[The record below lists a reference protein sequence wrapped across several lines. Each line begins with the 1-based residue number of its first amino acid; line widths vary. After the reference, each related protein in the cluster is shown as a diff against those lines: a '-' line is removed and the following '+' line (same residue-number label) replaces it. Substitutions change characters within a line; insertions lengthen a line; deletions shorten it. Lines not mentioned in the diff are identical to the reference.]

1 MNERPILS
9 RCFTLLAAA
18 GLCFSGAVPAYAQDT
33 VVHPPAVVAVSP
45 GKFEIEIGNRPSV
58 QSLRLFNLGDHEIEI
73 QATVANWTLTEDS
86 TVRVVE
92 PTEQSLDQWIVINP
106 LRFKIAPRSSQT
118 VRFAVR
124 PRVAPE
130 DGEHRA
136 MLYFEEILPEDR
148 NPGEVYV
155 NFKVGV
161 AVYGNAGEIRREP
174 ELHGIEVVSD
184 HRVFAARFDLSSHG
198 NAHVRLGGQYAIW
211 PVTAFPGISAVIPIA
226 QVGQAETELPAGV
239 LAAGV
244 LPSVPVLAGTR
255 REIPL
260 VVQHTLPA
268 GEYVFATLGE
278 ISGQEFR
285 ETVRFVV
292 PAQNP
297 ATVAGRQQED

>member
-1 MNERPILS
+1 MNDRPILTRWS
-9 RCFTLLAAA
+9 TLLAVATI
-18 GLCFSGAVPAYAQDT
+18 CFSSAASTYAQEQ

-58 QSLRLFNLGDHEIEI
+58 QSLRLFNLGDSEVEV
-73 QATVANWTLTEDS
+73 QATVANWTLTEES
-86 TVRVVE
+86 TVRVLE

-124 PRVAPE
+124 PRVEPE
-130 DGEHRA
+130 AGEHRA
-136 MLYFEEILPEDR
+136 MIYFEEILPSER
-148 NPGEVYV
+148 NAGEVYV

-161 AVYGNAGEIRREP
+161 AVYGNAGEIHRQP
-174 ELHGIEVVSD
+174 QLHGIEVVSD
-184 HRVFAARFDLSSHG
+184 HSVFAARFDLSSHG

-211 PVTAFPGISAVIPIA
+211 PVSAFPGVSAVIPIA
-226 QVGQAETELPAGV
+226 QVGEADVELPSGV

-260 VVQHTLPA
+260 VVQHELPA
-268 GEYVFATLGE
+268 GEYVFATLGA
-278 ISGQEFR
+278 ISGHAFR
-285 ETVRFVV
+285 EAVRFVV
-292 PAQNP
+292 PPSNSTA
-297 ATVAGRQQED
+297 VAGRQQED

>member
-1 MNERPILS
+1 MNNRPARIRHS
-9 RCFTLLAAA
+9 LLLMAAA
-18 GLCFSGAVPAYAQDT
+18 LCLSFTAATYAQGA

-45 GKFEIEIGNRPSV
+45 GKFEIEIGNRPAV
-58 QSLRLFNLGDHEIEI
+58 QSLRLFNLGDKEVEV
-73 QATVANWTLTEDS
+73 QASVANWVLAEDS
-86 TVRVVE
+86 TVVVVE

-106 LRFKIAPRSSQT
+106 LRFKIPPRSSQT

-124 PRVAPE
+124 PRVAPD

-136 MLYFEEILPEDR
+136 MLYFEEILPEVR

-211 PVTAFPGISAVIPIA
+211 PVAAFPGVSAVAPIA
-226 QVGQAETELPAGV
+226 QVDEPGSELPTGV
-239 LAAGV
+239 LAAGT

-255 REIPL
+255 HEIPL
-260 VVQHTLPA
+260 VVQHALPA
-268 GEYVFATLGE
+268 GEYVFATLGD

-285 ETVRFVV
+285 DAIRFVV
-292 PAQNP
+292 PAQVTT
-297 ATVAGRQQED
+297 TVAGRQQED

>member
-1 MNERPILS
+1 MNNRHNLTHYS
-9 RCFTLLAAA
+9 TLLVTAILCSSLAA
-18 GLCFSGAVPAYAQDT
+18 SSYAQER
-33 VVHPPAVVAVSP
+33 VVNPPAVVAVSP

-58 QSLRLFNLGDHEIEI
+58 QSLRLFNLGDHEVEV
-73 QATVANWTLTEDS
+73 QATVANWTLTDES

-124 PRVAPE
+124 PRVEPE
-130 DGEHRA
+130 AGEHRA
-136 MLYFEEILPEDR
+136 MLYFEEILPEER
-148 NPGEVYV
+148 NAGEVYV

-184 HRVFAARFDLSSHG
+184 HRVLAARFDLSSHG

-211 PVTAFPGISAVIPIA
+211 PATAFPGVSAVIPIA
-226 QVGQAETELPAGV
+226 QVGEAGTELPAGV

-255 REIPL
+255 RSIPL
-260 VVQHTLPA
+260 VVQHSLPA
-268 GEYVFATLGE
+268 GEYVFATLGA
-278 ISGQEFR
+278 ISGHEFR
-285 ETVRFVV
+285 EAVRFVV
-292 PAQNP
+292 PARNP
-297 ATVAGRQQED
+297 TTVAGRQEED

>member
-1 MNERPILS
+1 MNDRPLLS
-9 RCFTLLAAA
+9 RCSTLLITAA
-18 GLCFSGAVPAYAQDT
+18 LCFSVAAATHAQEA

-58 QSLRLFNLGDHEIEI
+58 QSLRLFNLGDREIEV
-73 QATVANWTLTEDS
+73 QASVANWTLTEDS

-106 LRFKIAPRSSQT
+106 LRFKIAARSSQT

-124 PRVAPE
+124 PRVAP
-130 DGEHRA
+130 DAGEHRA
-136 MLYFEEILPEDR
+136 MLYFEEMLPEER
-148 NPGEVYV
+148 NAGEVYV

-211 PVTAFPGISAVIPIA
+211 PVTAFPGASAVIPIA
-226 QVGQAETELPAGV
+226 KVGEAGAELPPGV
-239 LAAGV
+239 LAAGL

-260 VVQHTLPA
+260 IVRHALPA
-268 GEYVFATLGE
+268 GEYVFATLGA
-278 ISGQEFR
+278 ISGRQFR
-285 ETVRFVV
+285 ESVRFLV
-292 PAQNP
+292 PAQN
-297 ATVAGRQQED
+297 ATVAGRRQED

>member
-1 MNERPILS
+1 MNDRSMIRRHAVP
-9 RCFTLLAAA
+9 LAAA
-18 GLCFSGAVPAYAQDT
+18 ALCLCVVSPSYAQEP

-58 QSLRLFNLGDHEIEI
+58 QSLRLFNLGDREVEV
-73 QATVANWTLTEDS
+73 QATVANWILAEDS
-86 TVRVVE
+86 TVMVVE

-124 PRVAPE
+124 PRVEPE
-130 DGEHRA
+130 AGEHRA

-148 NPGEVYV
+148 NAGEVYV

-161 AVYGNAGEIRREP
+161 AVYGNAGEIQRRP
-174 ELHGIEVVSD
+174 ELHRIEVASD
-184 HRVFAARFDLSSHG
+184 HRLLAARFDLSSHG

-211 PVTAFPGISAVIPIA
+211 PVNAFPGASAVIPIA
-226 QVGQAETELPAGV
+226 EVSEPDAELPAGV
-239 LAAGV
+239 LAAGT

-260 VVQHTLPA
+260 VVQHALPA
-268 GEYVFATLGE
+268 GEYIFATLGS
-278 ISGQEFR
+278 ISGYEFR
-285 ETVRFVV
+285 EAVRFVV
-292 PAQNP
+292 PAQAS
-297 ATVAGRQQED
+297 ATIAGQQ

>member
-1 MNERPILS
+1 MNNQPILA
-9 RCFTLLAAA
+9 RCSTMLAASI
-18 GLCFSGAVPAYAQDT
+18 LCLSFAAAAYAQET

-45 GKFEIEIGNRPSV
+45 AKFEIEIGNRPTV
-58 QSLRLFNLGDHEIEI
+58 QSLRLFNLGDREIEVE
-73 QATVANWTLTEDS
+73 ATVANWILSEDS
-86 TVRVVE
+86 TVVVVE

-106 LRFKIAPRSSQT
+106 VRFKIAPRSSQT

-124 PRVAPE
+124 PRVQPE
-130 DGEHRA
+130 AGEHRA
-136 MLYFEEILPEDR
+136 MLYFEEILPEER
-148 NPGEVYV
+148 NAGEVYV

-211 PVTAFPGISAVIPIA
+211 SVTAFPGLSAVIPIA
-226 QVGQAETELPAGV
+226 QVGEPDAELPVGV
-239 LAAGV
+239 LAAGT

-255 REIPL
+255 REIAL
-260 VVQHTLPA
+260 VVQHALPA
-268 GEYVFATLGE
+268 GEYVFATLGA

-285 ETVRFVV
+285 EAIRFVV
-292 PAQNP
+292 PVQNP
-297 ATVAGRQQED
+297 TTVAARQQED